1 MGAGRDCRY
10 SGARRGM
17 GASGD
22 IRGLLG
28 GVGVLLGVWRHQGV
42 GVSGM
47 YWGWQGLQ
55 VFRGQKGY
63 KALEALG
70 LLRGVGAVL
79 RVFGASGVYGCIGG
93 WEGL

>member
-1 MGAGRDCRY
+1 MSGGIRD
-10 SGARRGM
+10 
-17 GASGD
+17 
-22 IRGLLG
+22 
-28 GVGVLLGVWRHQGV
+28 V

-79 RVFGASGVYGCIGG
+79 RVSGGIRSVRGVLGAGRDSRYSGARRGIKHWRHWGS
-93 WEGL
+93 